1 MKLPAEKKAYRKVK
15 WQRVNRGIA
24 VQNQKTMF
32 VTKVKHSNIVHDCFF
47 KVKLWY
53 KYR

>member
-1 MKLPAEKKAYRKVK
+1 MKLPAERMLTEKVK
-15 WQRVNRGIA
+15 RQRLNRGIA
-24 VQNQKTMF
+24 VQNQQTMF
-32 VTKVKHSNIVHDCFF
+32 VTKVKYSNIVHDCFF